1 MSATMRSE
9 RSSNKSD
16 QNKVNE
22 QIRTANVFLINEE
35 GTLIGET
42 NTAAALKMAA
52 DKELDL
58 VQVAYNKQENLP
70 VCKILDYGK
79 LKYDKTK
86 GKSKSKTKN
95 QQQKEIKIGINI
107 AQHDLDI
114 KINQIKKFLG
124 KGFSV
129 KYSLQLRGRQ
139 KANKDAA
146 LELFYNSLDGLSDYA
161 EWDRLRVSSNNML
174 VILTPKKP

>member
-1 MSATMRSE
+1 MRSD
-9 RSSNKSD
+9 RSGKSD
-16 QNKVNE
+16 QNRVNE
-22 QIRTANVFLINEE
+22 QIRSVHVFLIDEE
-35 GTLIGET
+35 GGSVGKIDTSI
-42 NTAAALKMAA
+42 ALKMAK

-58 VQVAYNKQENLP
+58 VQVAYNKQDNLP

-86 GKSKSKTKN
+86 GKSKSKTKS
-95 QQQKEIKIGINI
+95 QQQKEIKIGFNI

-114 KINQIKKFLG
+114 KLNQIKKFLS

-129 KYSLQLRGRQ
+129 KYSLQLKGRQ
-139 KANKDAA
+139 KGNKDAA
-146 LELFYNSLDGLSDYA
+146 LELFYNSLDSLSDFA
-161 EWDRLRVSSNNML
+161 DWDRPKVSSNNML